1 MSLLWSISEYLRIQ
15 KARSLLPILKISQS
29 PLGLSVIIYLNFLMA
44 LAHLLC
50 GWLDVDW
57 ILVDVRL
64 MASAP
69 KFKEAHILFVTHFK
83 KLFGY

>member
-15 KARSLLPILKISQS
+15 KAHSLLPILKISQS

-50 GWLDVDW
+50 GWLNVHW
-57 ILVDVRL
+57 ILVDVPF
-64 MASAP
+64 MVN
-69 KFKEAHILFVTHFK
+69 K
-83 KLFGY
+83 